1 MRLIEGHGVTFV
13 SMDPLKGHLLLCVT
27 SIIIIIIIII
37 LAGLGVSMSDY

>member
-27 SIIIIIIIII
+27 SIIIIII